1 MKIKKSTIVWFALAV
16 LFLGC
21 FFFVKD
27 YDKGEHSPNWWDATY
42 VEDAKVL
49 PENEGKLVGISGYP
63 EMVEPVEDTIMGV
76 SFQSPKV
83 TRMVEQL
90 DWNGEEW
97 VWKSIEPGKSENG
110 MEEATL
116 AGRIKVGEFELDEDL
131 IKTLSVMTRDVMK
144 TDLSEED
151 IASLEERGDLIEGTQ
166 LWFSGIPDYRIDNL
180 SETDYKLHSEWVGAY
195 KIRWTMWEPGTG
207 DGVTVVGIQKGHTL
221 TYCDLDAV
229 HSVGEYMDEETFK
242 KKGEPIGANCTT
254 TYAYIVF
261 AILFIVLGIRSLF
274 KQKKK

>member
-1 MKIKKSTIVWFALAV
+1 
-16 LFLGC
+16 
-21 FFFVKD
+21 
-27 YDKGEHSPNWWDATY
+27 
-42 VEDAKVL
+42 
-49 PENEGKLVGISGYP
+49 
-63 EMVEPVEDTIMGV
+63 MVEPVEDTIMGV

-151 IASLEERGDLIEGTQ
+151 IASLEE
-166 LWFSGIPDYRIDNL
+166 
-180 SETDYKLHSEWVGAY
+180 
-195 KIRWTMWEPGTG
+195 
-207 DGVTVVGIQKGHTL
+207 
-221 TYCDLDAV
+221 
-229 HSVGEYMDEETFK
+229 
-242 KKGEPIGANCTT
+242 
-254 TYAYIVF
+254 
-261 AILFIVLGIRSLF
+261 
-274 KQKKK
+274 